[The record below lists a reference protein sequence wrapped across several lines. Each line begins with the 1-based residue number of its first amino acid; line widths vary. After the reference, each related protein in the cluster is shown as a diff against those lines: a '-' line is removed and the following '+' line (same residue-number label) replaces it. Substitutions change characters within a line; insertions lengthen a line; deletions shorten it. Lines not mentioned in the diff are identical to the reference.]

1 MKLLLFI
8 RLETELGMVVVF
20 QVHRPRSQ
28 NPFQFLYVRN
38 EEGGNCDYSLI
49 SHFMRYGAFNQ
60 SYILFS
66 LIMIV
71 YYFTNLL
78 YDQYTEQDQQ
88 KNRNKCKNVNYII
101 FSIPI

>member
-49 SHFMRYGAFNQ
+49 SHFMRYRIFDPT
-60 SYILFS
+60 ST
-66 LIMIV
+66 
-71 YYFTNLL
+71 TNL
-78 YDQYTEQDQQ
+78 DITW
-88 KNRNKCKNVNYII
+88 C
-101 FSIPI
+101 F